1 MTNIHAMTIKNVFVD
16 DWNVLFLFSDDVVFS
31 KEMSTMRWRSNSRN
45 LKKHKMARTWEQN
58 EQQMIFGENMKTMI
72 ISQHC

>member
-1 MTNIHAMTIKNVFVD
+1 MYELTIEMFCFCFLIM
-16 DWNVLFLFSDDVVFS
+16 LFLVKKCQLCDG
-31 KEMSTMRWRSNSRN
+31 EAIHEI
-45 LKKHKMARTWEQN
+45 LKKHKLARTWEQN